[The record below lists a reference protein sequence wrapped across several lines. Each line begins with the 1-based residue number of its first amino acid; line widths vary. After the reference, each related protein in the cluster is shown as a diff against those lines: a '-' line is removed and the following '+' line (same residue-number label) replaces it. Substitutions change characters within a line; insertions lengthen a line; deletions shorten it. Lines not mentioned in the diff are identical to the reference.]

1 MQIDLI
7 LISRMSA
14 VCQALALNSQ
24 AVDLVF
30 FFFPLSC
37 ICLNAKAVLER
48 KGSFE
53 VVLRKAPVGG
63 RLQV

>member
-7 LISRMSA
+7 LLSRMSA
-14 VCQALALNSQ
+14 VYQALALNSQ
-24 AVDLVF
+24 AVDF
-30 FFFPLSC
+30 FFSPSC
-37 ICLNAKAVLER
+37 ICLNANAVLER

-53 VVLRKAPVGG
+53 VVLRKAPLGG

>member
-14 VCQALALNSQ
+14 VYQALALNSQ
-24 AVDLVF
+24 AVDF
-30 FFFPLSC
+30 FFFPPSC